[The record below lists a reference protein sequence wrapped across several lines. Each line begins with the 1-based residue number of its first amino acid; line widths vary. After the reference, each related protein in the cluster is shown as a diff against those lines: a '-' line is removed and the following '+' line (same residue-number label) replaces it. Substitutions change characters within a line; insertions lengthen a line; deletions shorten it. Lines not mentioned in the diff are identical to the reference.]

1 MDLPASVPAPESIA
15 RYRGRYR
22 SEEIG
27 RAYRGW
33 LHLAFTSAVSIGV
46 ILLCIWQLD
55 AVTALEWLTVPLVVL
70 YSNLAEYVGHRGPM
84 HRPVRGLKLVYERHA
99 KQHHR
104 FFTDRAMAF
113 ESSRDFKAVLFP
125 PLMIVFFIGGF
136 GLPLWILLYILAS
149 ANVAWLALATAVAYF
164 LNYEWLHFAYHC
176 DPRSRIG
183 RIPGLAVL
191 RRLHV
196 RHHDPRLMTRYN
208 FNITYPV
215 GDWLFRTLHHSG
227 PDSPA

>member
-1 MDLPASVPAPESIA
+1 MVVESAVA
-15 RYRGRYR
+15 RYREQYR
-22 SEEIG
+22 REEISG
-27 RAYRGW
+27 NYRGW
-33 LHLAFTSAVSIGV
+33 LHIAFTGGSC
-46 ILLCIWQLD
+46 LLIVAFCLSRLD
-55 AVTALEWLTVPLVVL
+55 QVTALEWLTVPAMFL
-70 YSNLAEYVGHRGPM
+70 YANLAEYLGHRGPM
-84 HRPVRGLKLVYERHA
+84 HHKTKGMGLVYRRHT

-104 FFTDRAMAF
+104 FFTDQAMSYD
-113 ESSRDFKAVLFP
+113 SSHDFKAVLFP
-125 PLMIVFFIGGF
+125 AYMIGFFVAAF
-136 GLPLWILLYILAS
+136 GVPIWLILYFTAS
-149 ANVAWLALATAVAYF
+149 ANVAWLGLATAVAYF

-176 DPRSRIG
+176 DPHSRIG